1 MRLVQG
7 IALLMAIALLFCA
20 MVGCGSRGGKEDLY
34 EGFIVRTEKS
44 VQAETQET
52 ETPVSRSTPDAE
64 EKDYLL
70 NTSSMRFHDPSC
82 AGAAQISE
90 HNRRNYHGSRES
102 LLDMGYAP
110 CKICNP

>member
-1 MRLVQG
+1 MRMVRCT
-7 IALLMAIALLFCA
+7 ALCLALALLFCA
-20 MVGCGSRGGKEDLY
+20 LTACASRSGREDVY
-34 EGFIVRTEKS
+34 DGFTVRTEKS
-44 VQAETQET
+44 ADAETAET
-52 ETPVSRSTPDAE
+52 DPPAARSMPAAAE
-64 EKDYLL
+64 ADYIL
-70 NTSSMRFHDPSC
+70 NTSSMKFHDPSC